1 MVCGKKKGRS
11 RRIFLKIQMKHNQ
24 YYTLHRFR
32 KHTFSFLF
40 ACIALIQSSWMVLL
54 LLPSFSCA
62 TSSPLPSPRPL
73 ILLLPWMWEGK
84 RRKSQLKTSVCFF
97 FTTSFV
103 WQNLIT
109 LIILDPKDNVVYK
122 VKARWHK
129 ATLVMTVSE
138 LRKMFPYRSIS
149 TNLESWEKHR
159 NRRKILQIVLYVL
172 IIKRY
177 QPVCIFWYGLTQHH
191 RRLQKVIQWIALYKY
206 NISDHSISVFFSL
219 HSYMTTN
226 CS

>member
-1 MVCGKKKGRS
+1 
-11 RRIFLKIQMKHNQ
+11 MKHNQ

-40 ACIALIQSSWMVLL
+40 ACTALMQSSWMVLL
-54 LLPSFSCA
+54 LLPSFSCV
-62 TSSPLPSPRPL
+62 TSSPLPPPRAL
-73 ILLLPWMWEGK
+73 THLLHRMWEGK

-122 VKARWHK
+122 VKARRHK

-172 IIKRY
+172 IIKRCLHLLIWAY
-177 QPVCIFWYGLTQHH
+177 SAFQKTPKSNTVNSLVQRQH
-191 RRLQKVIQWIALYKY
+191 
-206 NISDHSISVFFSL
+206 F
-219 HSYMTTN
+219 
-226 CS
+226 